1 VITMIG
7 TYFLLPDVKHR
18 FFISKQYAREILTFG
33 KWILLSS
40 IVYFLSMNYDRLY
53 LPKVIPLDL
62 LGVYGVA
69 RSISELVGLVT
80 LRVGTVVLFPFVA
93 SHAHMPRSELYRQL
107 ASLRAKVLFVAA
119 FVISALVATIDLAVT
134 ILYDERYRAAGWM
147 LPVLI
152 LGSWFSILTTVNDAT
167 LVGVGKPSYSALAN
181 CGKFVFLVIG
191 LPLSFM
197 ASGIVGVVLIVAL
210 ADLCRYFPILVGQ
223 RRERLSF
230 GVQDLS
236 LTLAAFA
243 LIGVWEYLRWS
254 TGFGTSFDALP
265 IDMRS
270 LMGE

>member
-1 VITMIG
+1 
-7 TYFLLPDVKHR
+7 
-18 FFISKQYAREILTFG
+18 
-33 KWILLSS
+33 
-40 IVYFLSMNYDRLY
+40 
-53 LPKVIPLDL
+53 
-62 LGVYGVA
+62 
-69 RSISELVGLVT
+69 
-80 LRVGTVVLFPFVA
+80 VGTVVLFPFVA